1 MTNESFQDRLQ
12 RIHDARPGLN
22 DCATYGP
29 QSSSVITMDFVM
41 KKMLMAAG
49 AGISLF
55 AAVIMSA
62 NYFPIV

>member
-12 RIHDARPGLN
+12 RIHAARPGLN
-22 DCATYGP
+22 DSATYGQ
-29 QSSSVITMDFVM
+29 QSASAITMDFVM

-62 NYFPIV
+62 NYIPII